1 MNRSGSDGEFSERVN
16 KFEDRLTRL
25 PCGKASDDMLGAGA
39 LHDVAA
45 SCDDIIFAA
54 RCAGMLS
61 SALKGFL
68 CMTRRK
74 GRTMAYYKK
83 ISVEIRQK

>member
-1 MNRSGSDGEFSERVN
+1 M
-16 KFEDRLTRL
+16 T
-25 PCGKASDDMLGAGA
+25 GKKKVRDAF
-39 LHDVAA
+39 VAT
-45 SCDDIIFAA
+45 
-54 RCAGMLS
+54 L
-61 SALKGFL
+61 L